1 MARTFNGTNDSIEAA
16 SAPVTAVPL
25 TLACWV
31 NPTSTAA
38 RAALSI
44 GVSAG
49 QARFMIFINPT
60 GFSVQASAVDSGGSS
75 GVSNAAGSVPA
86 NQWSHAAAV
95 FDSNT
100 SRTAYFN
107 GSAATPN
114 TTSITPSGLNRMNI
128 GARYAG
134 GIGGY
139 FPGAIAEVGVWNAA
153 LTADEIASLSKGF
166 PCRLVRPSALVFYS
180 RLIRNVMDIRNGV
193 TLSELGTGT
202 TVSEHPRIIYPC

>member
-25 TLACWV
+25 TIAAWA
-31 NPTSTAA
+31 NPTSAVG
-38 RAALSI
+38 RSIVSI

-49 QARFMIFINPT
+49 TSRFMLFMNTT
-60 GFSVQASAVDSGGSS
+60 GIQAAAIESGT
-75 GVSNAAGSVPA
+75 NAASNGTTPLPI
-86 NQWSHAAAV
+86 NQWSHCAAV
-95 FDSNT
+95 FESNT

-107 GSAATPN
+107 GTAATPN
-114 TTSITPSGLNRMNI
+114 TTSSIPLGLNRLNI
-128 GARYAG
+128 GARYGAG
-134 GIGGY
+134 VLGAY
-139 FPGAIAEVGVWNAA
+139 FPGAIAEVGVWNVA
-153 LTADEIASLSKGF
+153 LNADEIASLSKGF

-202 TVSEHPRIIYPC
+202 TVSDHPRIIYPC